1 MRIGGGGSPSANAR
15 GCSPSPKPPPLPPAR
30 FLREDETLRRRCRF
44 PRGNRPPGTRK
55 KESPEASQRDNRVSN
70 SKSPP
75 VWRAFLLIRKASS
88 RKNLSPPDLCRTSRD
103 RKTGT
108 PAFPAPCSV
117 ASKRT
122 SHKEGTT
129 RLPILRLRVRA
140 KRAAATEKEATTPHE
155 SGAAQRLEKGERLPG
170 TCCGHRKTRP
180 LNASHEPFPRAF
192 SV

>member
-1 MRIGGGGSPSANAR
+1 MAGAQGL
-15 GCSPSPKPPPLPPAR
+15 PSPQAPHPSPTR
-30 FLREDETLRRRCRF
+30 FFREDETARKHCRF
-44 PRGNRPPGTRK
+44 PSGNRPPGTRRKEPLPKPRK
-55 KESPEASQRDNRVSN
+55 KTTAYQTAKARRYGGLFCLYG
-70 SKSPP
+70 K
-75 VWRAFLLIRKASS
+75 RAAEKICLLPIYAE
-88 RKNLSPPDLCRTSRD
+88 PAE
-103 RKTGT
+103 TGRQALT

>member
-1 MRIGGGGSPSANAR
+1 MCQLSFDNLP
-15 GCSPSPKPPPLPPAR
+15 PSPKPPPLPPAR
-30 FLREDETLRRRCRF
+30 FSREDGTMRRYCRF
-44 PRGNRPPGTRK
+44 LGGNRLPGTRK
-55 KESPEASQRDNRVSN
+55 KEPPEASQKDNSVSN

>member
-1 MRIGGGGSPSANAR
+1 MERCGDTAAFSAATVSRKYEEKPSR
-15 GCSPSPKPPPLPPAR
+15 S
-30 FLREDETLRRRCRF
+30 TLKNQQRT
-44 PRGNRPPGTRK
+44 NR
-55 KESPEASQRDNRVSN
+55 
-70 SKSPP
+70 KSPP